1 MSWLVRLMNICFL
14 PLFCSMLTPLL
25 EATITALQQY
35 PEHPCIQ
42 AKQPRLTP
50 EDFGAVC
57 CLLWEGVKEKH
68 NPPKPHM
75 KWIINA
81 PLWWALVKQQAC
93 YYPKC
98 MRCLF
103 VALNTAFKALPSAHS
118 RRLDPFERKEST
130 CTAHHSSVCTFS
142 IWGRFKRKSI
152 YKIAL
157 RT

>member
-1 MSWLVRLMNICFL
+1 MNNK
-14 PLFCSMLTPLL
+14 
-25 EATITALQQY
+25 Y
-35 PEHPCIQ
+35 PFMISIS
-42 AKQPRLTP
+42 K
-50 EDFGAVC
+50 
-57 CLLWEGVKEKH
+57 
-68 NPPKPHM
+68 
-75 KWIINA
+75 A
-81 PLWWALVKQQAC
+81 PAC

-152 YKIAL
+152 CKMAL
-157 RT
+157 RA